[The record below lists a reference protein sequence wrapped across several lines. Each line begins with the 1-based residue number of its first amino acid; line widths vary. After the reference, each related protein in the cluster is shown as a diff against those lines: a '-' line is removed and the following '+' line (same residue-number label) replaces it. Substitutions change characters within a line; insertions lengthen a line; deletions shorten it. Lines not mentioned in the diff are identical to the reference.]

1 MSVFPILQK
10 ISILILSLVFFIH
23 CASSSSKSGKTK
35 AAAMMLLLSGSV
47 PKSSAAPIVQPDGLA
62 DSVTS
67 APNHTGEGFKNK
79 SLAVNGVRGEGQFAG
94 STDVFSLA
102 QTGAGASIVLEWQGK
117 RILNGAGIDFNVFEN
132 PFQNSD
138 TPSLLFMEPFFVEV
152 SADNINY
159 CGFNPLYTYSTP
171 SQYSRNPAHW
181 SRFAGITP
189 VKYNVEK
196 NPLTG
201 NDIFD
206 VSKAGG
212 DAFDLDSLS
221 ADNTYSIGC
230 SETLKNTLKTSGFVY
245 LRLTAASARI
255 NPATGAYYPV
265 DSGAYDN
272 GPDIDG
278 VIARY
283 TASR

>member
-1 MSVFPILQK
+1 MRVFLILQK
-10 ISILILSLVFFIH
+10 ISLLGLSLVFLIH
-23 CASSSSKSGKTK
+23 CVSSSKSDKTK
-35 AAAMMLLLSGSV
+35 AAAVMLLLSGS
-47 PKSSAAPIVQPDGLA
+47 SSKAASQIVQPEGLA
-62 DSVTS
+62 DTVTS
-67 APNHTGEGFKNK
+67 APNHTGDGFKNK
-79 SLAVNGVRGEGQFAG
+79 TLAVNGIRGEGQSAG

-102 QTGAGASIVLEWQGK
+102 QTGAGSSIVIEWQGK
-117 RILNGAGIDFNVFEN
+117 KILNGTGIDFNVFEN
-132 PFQNSD
+132 PFQYSD
-138 TPSLLFMEPFFVEV
+138 SSSLFFMEPFFVEV
-152 SADNINY
+152 SIDNINY

-171 SQYSRNPAHW
+171 SQYSKNPSHW
-181 SRFAGITP
+181 SRFGGITP

-212 DAFDLDSLS
+212 DAYDLDSLS

-230 SETLKNTLKTSGFVY
+230 TETLKNTLKTSGFIY

-255 NPATGAYYPV
+255 NPATGANFPI
-265 DSGAYDN
+265 DSGAFD

-283 TASR
+283 TAVR

>member
-1 MSVFPILQK
+1 MSAVFL
-10 ISILILSLVFFIH
+10 IH
-23 CASSSSKSGKTK
+23 CASSAKSGKTK
-35 AAAMMLLLSGSV
+35 AAAVMLLLSGTAS
-47 PKSSAAPIVQPDGLA
+47 KSAPQIIQPDGLA
-62 DSVTS
+62 DTVTS

-79 SLAVNGVRGEGQFAG
+79 TLAVNGVRGEGQFSG

-117 RILNGAGIDFNVFEN
+117 KVLNGSGTDFSVFEN

-138 TPSLLFMEPFFVEV
+138 TPSLLFMEPLFVEV
-152 SADNINY
+152 SIDNINY

-171 SQYSRNPAHW
+171 SQYSRNPSHW

-201 NDIFD
+201 NDLFD

-212 DAFDLDSLS
+212 DAYDLDSLS
-221 ADNTYSIGC
+221 ADNTYSTGC
-230 SETLKNTLKTSGFVY
+230 SEALKNTLKSSGFVY
-245 LRLTAASARI
+245 LRLTAASSRI
-255 NPATGAYYPV
+255 NPSTGSYFPI

-283 TASR
+283 TAAR